1 MFKSTLIIGCGLIGS
16 SILRAINS
24 KNLSKKII
32 VVEKSKK
39 NFLKLKKLKIKCV
52 LLKKLD
58 NRISNV
64 DFAIICTPMSE
75 YKKIIFQLNK
85 YIKTNCLI
93 TDVGSTKKNIE
104 ILKRKN
110 LKKDLTWIPSHP
122 IAGAEKSG
130 PDYGE
135 KNLFI
140 NKWCIIIKE
149 KKNNLKK
156 INQLRRFWNKMGSKI
171 VQMNSENH
179 DKIFAI
185 TSHLPHL
192 IAYNLI
198 RTAQDTQKFHKKN
211 IIKYSAG
218 GLRDFSRIAAS
229 NEIMWRDIFFHNQ
242 NNMIKVINLF
252 IKNLNAFKKNIKR
265 KENKKILNKLSNS
278 KKVRKEI
285 LQLKQDINK
294 PNFGR
299 D

>member
-1 MFKSTLIIGCGLIGS
+1 MFKSTLIVGCGLIGS

-24 KNLSKKII
+24 KKLSKEII

-39 NFLKLKKLKIKCV
+39 NFSKLKKLKIKYK
-52 LLKKLD
+52 LLKKL
-58 NRISNV
+58 NNKVSNV
-64 DFAIICTPMSE
+64 DFVIICTPMSE
-75 YKKIIFQLNK
+75 YKKIIFKLNK
-85 YIKTNCLI
+85 YIKPNCLI
-93 TDVGSTKKNIE
+93 TDVGSTKKNIKT
-104 ILKRKN
+104 LKRKY
-110 LKKDLTWIPSHP
+110 LKKDLSWISSHP

-130 PDYGE
+130 PDYGN
-135 KNLFI
+135 KNLFL
-140 NKWCIIIKE
+140 NKWCIIIQE

-156 INQLRRFWNKMGSKI
+156 LNQLIKFWNKMGSKI
-171 VQMNSENH
+171 VKMDIENH

-242 NNMIKVINLF
+242 SNMIKGINLF
-252 IKNLNAFKKNIKR
+252 IKNLNQFKKNIQR
-265 KENKKILNKLSNS
+265 KENKKILNKLVNS

-285 LQLKQDINK
+285 LQLKQDIDK